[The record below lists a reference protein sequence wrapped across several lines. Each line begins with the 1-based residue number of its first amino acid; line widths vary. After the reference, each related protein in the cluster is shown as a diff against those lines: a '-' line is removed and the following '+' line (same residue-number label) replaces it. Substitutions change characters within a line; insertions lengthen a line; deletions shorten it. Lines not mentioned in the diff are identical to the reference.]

1 MGLPGRALYNTF
13 AKKAEEGAY
22 SVKKCYQCLAKCNPA
37 KVPYCITK
45 ALVDA
50 VKGDTENGLVFCGAN
65 VGRINKMM
73 SVQELVNELAGV
85 TTAELI

>member
-1 MGLPGRALYNTF
+1 MNRAE
-13 AKKAEEGAY
+13 AGKCPI
-22 SVKKCYQCLAKCNPA
+22 KKCYQCLEKCNPA

-65 VGRINKMM
+65 VGKIHKMM
-73 SVQELVNELAGV
+73 HVKDLMNELAGV
-85 TTAELI
+85 